1 MKYKPRHRRRYQ
13 GKLVPAEEKFPSEDE
28 KFLLDHQ
35 ESHHNVLHLHSK
47 LIFLQRWKCPIHS
60 IVWYELGIHLFVSW
74 VMFICGFSTKVT
86 SNILIFKQLWGNYHN
101 YTLWSQKNFPK
112 MNKPKFWKRKIGL
125 IYKRI
130 QIHIQT
136 TCFYPTRCLVYVMYD
151 RLHSTTTTN
160 SGTGLLTNCVA
171 EEMYIQ
177 TNNIG

>member
-1 MKYKPRHRRRYQ
+1 MRRRRYQ

-47 LIFLQRWKCPIHS
+47 SLRKINFFAKMEMPNSQHCLIK
-60 IVWYELGIHLFVSW
+60 YELGIHLFVSW

-112 MNKPKFWKRKIGL
+112 MNKPKFWGTEN
-125 IYKRI
+125 RI
-130 QIHIQT
+130 NILMN
-136 TCFYPTRCLVYVMYD
+136 PNS
-151 RLHSTTTTN
+151 HSN
-160 SGTGLLTNCVA
+160 NLLWSHQMFSICNVW
-171 EEMYIQ
+171 
-177 TNNIG
+177 

>member
-1 MKYKPRHRRRYQ
+1 MKKKHVVDYFSSAFNFHMKYKPMHRRRYQ

-47 LIFLQRWKCPIHS
+47 SLRKINFFAKMEMPNSQHCLIK
-60 IVWYELGIHLFVSW
+60 YELGIHLFVSW

-112 MNKPKFWKRKIGL
+112 MNKPKFWNRKIGS
-125 IYKRI
+125 IYKWI

-136 TCFYPTRCLVYVMYD
+136 TCFYPTRC
-151 RLHSTTTTN
+151 
-160 SGTGLLTNCVA
+160 
-171 EEMYIQ
+171 
-177 TNNIG
+177 